1 MIGNPYAGALWAGP
15 PFASRTW
22 SSITARRNAGTPA
35 WLPTFRDGSVIRFTA
50 QESRLDDVA
59 APWGP
64 YRMIFLQYA
73 SDAVVF
79 YDPCSLWRRPAWM
92 NPPVGPA
99 VSPDFVWL
107 PVITFLQLTFDVMLA
122 VKPPKGHG
130 HVYAFPH

>member
-1 MIGNPYAGALWAGP
+1 M
-15 PFASRTW
+15 
-22 SSITARRNAGTPA
+22 
-35 WLPTFRDGSVIRFTA
+35 
-50 QESRLDDVA
+50 DDVA

-92 NPPVGPA
+92 NPPVGPD